1 MASIVGG
8 GMGSEPVSTDIS
20 RSAGESDMNEILMT
34 AAVFSGIPR
43 NGNDT
48 EPFSGM
54 NTGLVS
60 RNVSCT
66 VVEAMIV
73 PSASLSTCNVT
84 TVGIDDEICA
94 STEKYDVF
102 VVDVSNVLGLQERNK
117 IMSSHRNPKS
127 IISRYILFFG

>member
-8 GMGSEPVSTDIS
+8 GIGSDPVSTDIS
-20 RSAGESDMNEILMT
+20 CSTGESDKNEMLMT
-34 AAVFSGIPR
+34 ATVFSGIPR

-48 EPFSGM
+48 EPFSGIK
-54 NTGLVS
+54 TGFVS
-60 RNVSCT
+60 RNVSST

-84 TVGIDDEICA
+84 TVGMDGEICA
-94 STEKYDVF
+94 STDKYDVL

-127 IISRYILFFG
+127 IISRYIPFFE